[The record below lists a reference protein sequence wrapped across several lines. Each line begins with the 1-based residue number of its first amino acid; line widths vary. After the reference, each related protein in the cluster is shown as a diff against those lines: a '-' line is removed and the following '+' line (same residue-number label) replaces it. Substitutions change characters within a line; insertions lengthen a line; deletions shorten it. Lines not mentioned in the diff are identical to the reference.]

1 MEPHQSMEQQQRESV
16 LLSKPQQLQQQNVVE
31 EEEKV
36 PRPHRCNDRLED
48 IVQALF
54 EGDPRKTLPGPFKLY
69 WKCMQSKPGEEP
81 TEPFFFLEVDSK
93 GKVSP
98 KGRST

>member
-1 MEPHQSMEQQQRESV
+1 MEQQQRESV

-48 IVQALF
+48 IVQVIHTPSLSLCLPVSLSSGVFASALGF
-54 EGDPRKTLPGPFKLY
+54 ITKER
-69 WKCMQSKPGEEP
+69 E
-81 TEPFFFLEVDSK
+81 
-93 GKVSP
+93 
-98 KGRST
+98 

>member
-48 IVQALF
+48 IVQVFHTASLSLCLSVSLKRCICSALSF
-54 EGDPRKTLPGPFKLY
+54 I
-69 WKCMQSKPGEEP
+69 
-81 TEPFFFLEVDSK
+81 
-93 GKVSP
+93 P
-98 KGRST
+98 KERE

>member
-48 IVQALF
+48 IVQVIHTPSLSLCLSVSLSSGVFASALGF
-54 EGDPRKTLPGPFKLY
+54 I
-69 WKCMQSKPGEEP
+69 
-81 TEPFFFLEVDSK
+81 
-93 GKVSP
+93 P
-98 KGRST
+98 KERE

>member
-48 IVQALF
+48 IVQVFHTPSLSLCLSLSLKRCIWF
-54 EGDPRKTLPGPFKLY
+54 CPKFHT
-69 WKCMQSKPGEEP
+69 
-81 TEPFFFLEVDSK
+81 K
-93 GKVSP
+93 GKRMSCKQMCQCTNFVISI
-98 KGRST
+98 